1 MVNINMSNSH
11 INLLKK
17 VIERYES
24 NLIEHHNIHRDS
36 EFQPYYYDYFLN
48 KIINSDDLVQEVVD
62 LDEILSTL
70 GSVSIK

>member
-1 MVNINMSNSH
+1 MVNINMSNSQF
-11 INLLKK
+11 NLLKK

-48 KIINSDDLVQEVVD
+48 KADCKI
-62 LDEILSTL
+62 
-70 GSVSIK
+70 